1 MATKKEMVKTN
12 NQSLKR
18 IRGLYTNI
26 EHFFIFN
33 LNYETKTW
41 KSARTRVFNKLN
53 YVGVSELDESM
64 LYDILTHIKNSSS
77 KSKGLAK
84 ELLEKHFSDFNRD
97 TVASTRYNL
106 DIDERTELLCSK
118 HNIAPEDFSDR
129 LDIIK
134 RKVMSTNM
142 LMCDIIEEKRNII
155 RFKYDLRVLDAIEEY
170 FNGE

>member
-1 MATKKEMVKTN
+1 MAKKDMVKTD

-33 LNYETKTW
+33 LNYDTKTW
-41 KSARTRVFNKLN
+41 KSAKTRTFNKLN
-53 YVGVSELDESM
+53 YVGVSELDEAM
-64 LYDILTHIKNSSS
+64 IYDILVAFKNSSS
-77 KSKGLAK
+77 KSKGIAK
-84 ELLEKHFSDFNRD
+84 ELLEKNFSDFNRD
-97 TVASTRYNL
+97 TVKSNRYDL
-106 DIDERTELLCSK
+106 EVDVRTTIICEK
-118 HNIAPEDFSDR
+118 YGITIEDFSDR

-155 RFKYDLRVLDAIEEY
+155 RFEYDLRVLDAVEEY